1 MNEVMHDTINTVV
14 AVALQFN
21 PEEMEDESVND
32 SMPTEK
38 AEFSFWGNRH
48 FLSTNRPTLK

>member
-1 MNEVMHDTINTVV
+1 MRGPNTKFGDPLDFHISRV
-14 AVALQFN
+14 LLMILT
-21 PEEMEDESVND
+21 PID

-38 AEFSFWGNRH
+38 AEFGFWGNRH